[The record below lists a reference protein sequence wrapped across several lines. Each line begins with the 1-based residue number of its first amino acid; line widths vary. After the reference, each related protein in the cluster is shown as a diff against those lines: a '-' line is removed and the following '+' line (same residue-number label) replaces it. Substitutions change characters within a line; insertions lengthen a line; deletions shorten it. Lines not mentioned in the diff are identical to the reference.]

1 MSEKNFR
8 IRIATGDFEVELEG
22 DTQTVIQQFEKL
34 KKEGLGSLPRPADIL
49 SHLQSGE
56 GLLANGTKSVKTSV
70 RSDLAFPEEPHEN
83 LSNVLMKGLIG
94 PEVEWVLI
102 YAFYSSNF
110 GQGKFTRE
118 EILSRYEET
127 GRNTPSR
134 KSNLS
139 NNIKTA
145 IRKDWVMAI
154 TPTEF
159 VITEE
164 GIKRA
169 KMILTRNRPRNS
181 IKKQSDNDG

>member
-1 MSEKNFR
+1 MSERNFR
-8 IRIATGDFEVELEG
+8 IRIVSGDFEVELEG
-22 DTQTVIQQFEKL
+22 ESQTVIQQFEKL
-34 KKEGLGSLPRPADIL
+34 KKEGLGSLPHSADIL
-49 SHLQSGE
+49 SHLQPGE
-56 GLLANGTKSVKTSV
+56 GLPADGTKSVKTSI
-70 RSDLAFPEEPHEN
+70 RSDLTFPEEPHEN
-83 LSNVLMKGLIG
+83 LNNVLMKGLVG
-94 PEVEWVLI
+94 PEVEWLLI

-110 GQGKFTRE
+110 GQGKFNRE

-127 GRNTPSR
+127 GRITTSR

-154 TPTEF
+154 NPAEF

-181 IKKQSDNDG
+181 IKKQRDNDG